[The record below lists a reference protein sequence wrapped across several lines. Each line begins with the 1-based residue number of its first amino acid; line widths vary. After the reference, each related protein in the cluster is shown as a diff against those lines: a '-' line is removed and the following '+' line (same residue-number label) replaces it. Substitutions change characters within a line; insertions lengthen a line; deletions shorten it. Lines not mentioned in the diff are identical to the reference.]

1 MARKLDD
8 RLLRTLAPAAG
19 DERIEVSDALM
30 PGLKF
35 RKTNSGHGSF
45 SVVYRLEGSSRQERI
60 TLGPY
65 PRLSLADARS
75 QAREVLNLA
84 AQGVDPKAARRPK
97 AEAVTF
103 RALAEL
109 YLKSKGAKMKRPE
122 QIRQKLTKDVFPA
135 IGEVP
140 AEKVSRHDVI
150 AIIEAIEERG
160 ALVTASSVAAM
171 VSSIYRWGIRRG
183 KVEQNPA
190 YMAPRPGKAK
200 PGDRV
205 LSEGEL
211 RTVWEK
217 LLPYATGATRCSP
230 LTALAV
236 LSRLLLGQRTS
247 EVVRMRRDCIECED
261 GRPKWWNLPGEI
273 TKNGRP
279 HRLPIPDLWA
289 DHVWP
294 ILEELSGGEEWVFAS
309 PRKRGEP
316 MHEMW
321 VSAFT
326 TRFSRQIG
334 IRFSPR
340 DLRRTWIT
348 LLASLGVS
356 REDRMRLANHTD
368 PHVHTVHYDR
378 YDYDKEKVAAIRLL
392 NAHLQH
398 VLFGEG
404 ARVLRHPAAS

>member
-8 RLLRTLAPAAG
+8 RLLRSLTPPAG
-19 DERIEVSDALM
+19 EERIEVSDVLL

-35 RKTNSGHGSF
+35 RKTSSGHGSF
-45 SVVYRLEGSSRQERI
+45 SVVYRLEGSSRQERL

-75 QAREVLNLA
+75 QAREALNLA
-84 AQGVDPKAARRPK
+84 VQGIDPKAARRPK
-97 AEAVTF
+97 ADVLTF

-109 YLKSKGAKMKRPE
+109 YLKMKGPTMKRPE
-122 QIRQKLTKDVFPA
+122 QIRQKLTKDVFPV
-135 IGEVP
+135 IGDMP

-150 AIIEAIEERG
+150 SIVEAIEARG
-160 ALVTASSVAAM
+160 ALVTATSVGSM
-171 VSSIYRWGIRRG
+171 VSAVYRWGIRRG

-200 PGDRV
+200 PGERV
-205 LSEGEL
+205 LGEGEL
-211 RTVWEK
+211 TVIWQK
-217 LLPYATGATRCSP
+217 LLPHASGATRCNP

-236 LSRLLLGQRTS
+236 MSRLLLGQRTS
-247 EVVRMRRDCIECED
+247 EVVRMRRDSLDFED
-261 GRPKWWNLPGEI
+261 GRPKWWNLPAGI

-279 HRLPIPDLWA
+279 HRLPLPAVWA
-289 DHVWP
+289 EHVWP
-294 ILEELSGGEEWVFAS
+294 VLDGLTQGQKWVFAS
-309 PRKRGEP
+309 PRKPGEP
-316 MHEMW
+316 IHEMW

-334 IRFSPR
+334 VRFAAR

-348 LLASLGVS
+348 LLATLGVS

-378 YDYDKEKVAAIRLL
+378 YDYDREKLAAMRLL
-392 NAHLQH
+392 NAHFQH
-398 VLFGEG
+398 VLLGEG
-404 ARVLRHPAAS
+404 ARVLRLSAAS